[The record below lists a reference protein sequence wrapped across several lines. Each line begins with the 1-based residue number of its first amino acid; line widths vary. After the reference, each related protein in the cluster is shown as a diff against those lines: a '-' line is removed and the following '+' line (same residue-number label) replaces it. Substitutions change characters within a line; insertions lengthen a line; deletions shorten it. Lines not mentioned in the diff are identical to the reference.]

1 MEQID
6 NMEKIE
12 LAQKE
17 LCQYLISMIPVEWN
31 KICYYS
37 KCTTGSRTSWIALIE
52 KKTGRVCTQEAFWK
66 RYNSYPYDEM
76 RSYVTLNKLTRNLF
90 NAYLER
96 FGDDKVWCTYYLTI
110 NEDYTFHVDLGYEMP
125 TGDIVK
131 QHDAVVRKF
140 FNTDYEYLEGK
151 YPY

>member
-52 KKTGRVCTQEAFWK
+52 KKTGMVCTQEAFWK

-96 FGDDKVWCTYYLTI
+96 FGDDKVWCTYCLTI

-140 FNTDYEYLEGK
+140 FNADYEYLEGK

>member
-12 LAQKE
+12 FAQKE
-17 LCQYLISMIPVEWN
+17 LCEYLISMMPAPWS

-52 KKTGRVCTQEAFWK
+52 KKTGMICTQEAFWK
-66 RYNSYPYDEM
+66 RYASYPYVRAKAGIM
-76 RSYVTLNKLTRNLF
+76 LNELTRNLF
-90 NAYLER
+90 NAYLEK
-96 FGDDKVWCTYYLTI
+96 FGEDKIWCTYYLTI

-125 TGDIVK
+125 IGDIVE